1 MKGIV
6 DQAGRAILEIQ
17 LRCNSSHP
25 FRTISV
31 WIDTGF
37 TGDLVLPQKTID
49 ELGLKPSGTVDG
61 ILADGSQTVLT
72 TYHFEIDRLVWPHT
86 KSGSDRKFRHNTAIG
101 CRTIVGKRTS
111 RRLYQPAAH
120 TAPQAEDL
128 DGRTTAVTDA
138 AARKL

>member
-17 LRCNSSHP
+17 LRSRSSHP

-49 ELGLKPSGTVDG
+49 ELGLNPSGTVDG
-61 ILADGSQTVLT
+61 ILAGGSQTVLT
-72 TYHFEIDRLVWPHT
+72 TYHCEIDWFGRIRNLEVIAN
-86 KSGSDRKFRHNTAIG
+86 SGTTPLMGVGLLLAKELIIDYTNLLLTLHPKQ
-101 CRTIVGKRTS
+101 TI
-111 RRLYQPAAH
+111 
-120 TAPQAEDL
+120 
-128 DGRTTAVTDA
+128 
-138 AARKL
+138 

>member
-6 DQAGRAILEIQ
+6 DQSGRAILEIQ
-17 LRCNSSHP
+17 LRSNSSHP

-49 ELGLKPSGTVDG
+49 ELGLNPSGTVDG

-72 TYHFEIDRLVWPHT
+72 TYHCEIDWFGRIRNLEVIANSGTTPLLGVGLLLAKELVVDYTNLLLTLRP
-86 KSGSDRKFRHNTAIG
+86 KQKI
-101 CRTIVGKRTS
+101 
-111 RRLYQPAAH
+111 
-120 TAPQAEDL
+120 
-128 DGRTTAVTDA
+128 
-138 AARKL
+138 

>member
-17 LRCNSSHP
+17 LRPSSSQP

-49 ELGLKPSGTVDG
+49 ELGFNPSGTVDG

-72 TYHFEIDRLVWPHT
+72 TYHCEIDWFGRIRNLEVIANFGTTPLLGVGLLLAKELVVDYTNLLLTLHP
-86 KSGSDRKFRHNTAIG
+86 KQKI
-101 CRTIVGKRTS
+101 
-111 RRLYQPAAH
+111 
-120 TAPQAEDL
+120 
-128 DGRTTAVTDA
+128 
-138 AARKL
+138 

>member
-17 LRCNSSHP
+17 LRSNSSHP

-37 TGDLVLPQKTID
+37 TGELVLPQKTID
-49 ELGLKPSGTVDG
+49 ELELNPSGTVDG

-72 TYHFEIDRLVWPHT
+72 TYHCEIDWFGRIRNLEVIANSGTTPLLGVGLLLAKVLVVDYTNLLLTLRP
-86 KSGSDRKFRHNTAIG
+86 KQKI
-101 CRTIVGKRTS
+101 
-111 RRLYQPAAH
+111 
-120 TAPQAEDL
+120 
-128 DGRTTAVTDA
+128 
-138 AARKL
+138 

>member
-17 LRCNSSHP
+17 LRSNSSHP

-49 ELGLKPSGTVDG
+49 ELGLNPSGTVDG

-72 TYHFEIDRLVWPHT
+72 TYHCEIDWFGRIRNLEVIANSGTTPLLGVGLLLAKELVVDYTNLLLTLHP
-86 KSGSDRKFRHNTAIG
+86 KQKI
-101 CRTIVGKRTS
+101 
-111 RRLYQPAAH
+111 
-120 TAPQAEDL
+120 
-128 DGRTTAVTDA
+128 
-138 AARKL
+138 

>member
-17 LRCNSSHP
+17 LRSDSSHP

-49 ELGLKPSGTVDG
+49 KLGLNPSGTVDG

-72 TYHFEIDRLVWPHT
+72 TYHCEIDWFGRIRNLEVIANSGMTPLLGVGLLLAKELVVDYTNLLLTLRP
-86 KSGSDRKFRHNTAIG
+86 KQKI
-101 CRTIVGKRTS
+101 
-111 RRLYQPAAH
+111 
-120 TAPQAEDL
+120 
-128 DGRTTAVTDA
+128 
-138 AARKL
+138 

>member
-17 LRCNSSHP
+17 LRSDSSHP
-25 FRTISV
+25 FQTISV

-49 ELGLKPSGTVDG
+49 ELGLNPSGTVDG

-72 TYHFEIDRLVWPHT
+72 TYHCEID
-86 KSGSDRKFRHNTAIG
+86 
-101 CRTIVGKRTS
+101 
-111 RRLYQPAAH
+111 
-120 TAPQAEDL
+120 
-128 DGRTTAVTDA
+128 
-138 AARKL
+138 

>member
-17 LRCNSSHP
+17 LRSNSSHP
-25 FRTISV
+25 FQTISV

-49 ELGLKPSGTVDG
+49 ELGLNPSGTVDG

-72 TYHFEIDRLVWPHT
+72 TYHCEIDWFGRIRNLEVIANSGTTPLLGVGLLLAKELVVDYTNLLLTLRP
-86 KSGSDRKFRHNTAIG
+86 KQKI
-101 CRTIVGKRTS
+101 
-111 RRLYQPAAH
+111 
-120 TAPQAEDL
+120 
-128 DGRTTAVTDA
+128 
-138 AARKL
+138 

>member
-17 LRCNSSHP
+17 LRSNSGHP

-37 TGDLVLPQKTID
+37 TGDLVLPKNAID
-49 ELGLKPSGTVDG
+49 ELELNPSGTVDG

-72 TYHFEIDRLVWPHT
+72 TYHCEIDWFGRIRNLEVIANSGMTPLLGVGLLLAKELVVDYTNLLLTMRP
-86 KSGSDRKFRHNTAIG
+86 KQKI
-101 CRTIVGKRTS
+101 
-111 RRLYQPAAH
+111 
-120 TAPQAEDL
+120 
-128 DGRTTAVTDA
+128 
-138 AARKL
+138 

>member
-6 DQAGRAILEIQ
+6 DQGGRAILEIQ
-17 LRCNSSHP
+17 LRSNSSHP

-72 TYHFEIDRLVWPHT
+72 TYHCEIDWFGRIRNLEVIANSGTTPLLGVGLLLAKELVVDYTNLLLTLRP
-86 KSGSDRKFRHNTAIG
+86 KQKI
-101 CRTIVGKRTS
+101 
-111 RRLYQPAAH
+111 
-120 TAPQAEDL
+120 
-128 DGRTTAVTDA
+128 
-138 AARKL
+138 

>member
-17 LRCNSSHP
+17 LRSDSSHP

-72 TYHFEIDRLVWPHT
+72 TYHCEIDWFGRIRNLEVIANSGMTPLLGVGLLLAKELVVDYTNLLLTLRP
-86 KSGSDRKFRHNTAIG
+86 KQKI
-101 CRTIVGKRTS
+101 
-111 RRLYQPAAH
+111 
-120 TAPQAEDL
+120 
-128 DGRTTAVTDA
+128 
-138 AARKL
+138 

>member
-17 LRCNSSHP
+17 LKSNSSHP

-37 TGDLVLPQKTID
+37 TGDHVLPQKAID

-61 ILADGSQTVLT
+61 ILADGSQTILT
-72 TYHFEIDRLVWPHT
+72 TYHCETDWFGRIRNLEVIANSGTTPLLGVGLLLAKELVVDYTNLLLTLRPNQ
-86 KSGSDRKFRHNTAIG
+86 KI
-101 CRTIVGKRTS
+101 
-111 RRLYQPAAH
+111 
-120 TAPQAEDL
+120 
-128 DGRTTAVTDA
+128 
-138 AARKL
+138 

>member
-17 LRCNSSHP
+17 LRSYSSHP
-25 FRTISV
+25 FRTITV

-49 ELGLKPSGTVDG
+49 ELGLNPSGTVDG

-72 TYHFEIDRLVWPHT
+72 TYHCEIDWFGRIRNLEVIAN
-86 KSGSDRKFRHNTAIG
+86 SGTTPLLGVGLLLAKEL
-101 CRTIVGKRTS
+101 IVDYTNLLLTLRPKQKT
-111 RRLYQPAAH
+111 
-120 TAPQAEDL
+120 
-128 DGRTTAVTDA
+128 
-138 AARKL
+138 

>member
-17 LRCNSSHP
+17 LRSNSSHP
-25 FRTISV
+25 FRTIAV

-37 TGDLVLPQKTID
+37 TGDLVLPQKIID

-72 TYHFEIDRLVWPHT
+72 TYHCEIDWFGRIRNLEVIANSGTTPLLGVGLLLAKELVVDYT
-86 KSGSDRKFRHNTAIG
+86 N
-101 CRTIVGKRTS
+101 
-111 RRLYQPAAH
+111 L
-120 TAPQAEDL
+120 L
-128 DGRTTAVTDA
+128 L
-138 AARKL
+138 KLRPKQKI

>member
-6 DQAGRAILEIQ
+6 DEAGRAILEIQ
-17 LRCNSSHP
+17 LRSNSSHP

-72 TYHFEIDRLVWPHT
+72 TYHCEIDWFGRIRNLEVIANSGTTPLLGVGLLLAKELVVDYTNLLLTLRP
-86 KSGSDRKFRHNTAIG
+86 KQKI
-101 CRTIVGKRTS
+101 
-111 RRLYQPAAH
+111 
-120 TAPQAEDL
+120 
-128 DGRTTAVTDA
+128 
-138 AARKL
+138 